1 MDYIQGELLR
11 QARAFAALL
20 GEETSAESDAGT
32 NSTGKNP
39 SLEESWA
46 ARLRRQSEINTQTA
60 AAALGLSGNGEVTA
74 ANQTAGGTSP
84 ARSGSVRTAWNR
96 AFAKN
101 EDVGADTA
109 QVLLVQDGGLSAVE
123 ISRIFERDAR
133 RYNGAYPLY

>member
-11 QARAFAALL
+11 QTRAFAALL
-20 GEETSAESDAGT
+20 GEETSAESDSGT

-46 ARLRRQSEINTQTA
+46 ARLRRQSEINTQAA

-74 ANQTAGGTSP
+74 ANPTARGTSP

-96 AFAKN
+96 AYAKN

-123 ISRIFERDAR
+123 LSRIFERDAR